1 VSELAENNTLIPELI
16 LYGLSESEM
25 VSTLEKGSLTPCIRK
40 DALVSN
46 EQTAIMQVIEIVKEQ
61 KVVTTS
67 EIEIPIKADT
77 ICIHGDGEHSV
88 EFANNIAKALHERVV
103 RLKPSKV
110 VVLDN
115 KPAKYHAKVQE
126 NMPNNRGENAF

>member
-1 VSELAENNTLIPELI
+1 MRWKKV
-16 LYGLSESEM
+16 GLKTANEVFADQTYQED
-25 VSTLEKGSLTPCIRK
+25 GSLTPCIRK

-67 EIEIPIKADT
+67 GIEIPIKADT

-88 EFANNIAKALHERVV
+88 EFTNNIAKALHERVV
-103 RLKPSKV
+103 KI
-110 VVLDN
+110 
-115 KPAKYHAKVQE
+115 
-126 NMPNNRGENAF
+126 